1 VFFGRQDSME
11 AHLACN
17 ILKKWKEVAVKWCG
31 EKIHDN
37 EKIAFGPDDRLV
49 MIDLND
55 ITCVLRGDDPID
67 NINIFLERTPLQNP
81 NDTWIAPMSLMNV
94 LWSV

>member
-1 VFFGRQDSME
+1 LE
-11 AHLACN
+11 AHLVCN
-17 ILKKWKEVAVKWCG
+17 ILKKWREVAAKRCG
-31 EKIHDN
+31 EKTHNN
-37 EKIAFGPDDRLV
+37 EEIMFGLDDRSV

-67 NINIFLERTPLQNP
+67 NINNFLERTPLQNS